1 MRNRNIFNC
10 PFVVQII
17 LGILENVQL
26 WCTLF
31 YFQIRMWL
39 STQFG
44 DSVHECNKH
53 SVIWIIPKY
62 FRAQYSSK
70 FVKLCQAPR
79 TSKILLKILKS
90 NRRIIAT
97 ITYLS
102 RFYSTINTF
111 LLAINL
117 VAPVVAFLPCCDW
130 IMLRVC
136 RYRSVD
142 TMVSVQQSL
151 LQLTNPCHP
160 WH

>member
-1 MRNRNIFNC
+1 MFSYGVLYFIFRSKCGYLRSSGIQFMNVTNTVL
-10 PFVVQII
+10 FGSF
-17 LGILENVQL
+17 LNILEPSIPLNL
-26 WCTLF
+26 WSC
-31 YFQIRMWL
+31 
-39 STQFG
+39 
-44 DSVHECNKH
+44 
-53 SVIWIIPKY
+53 
-62 FRAQYSSK
+62 A
-70 FVKLCQAPR
+70 KLLVRQR
-79 TSKILLKILKS
+79 SLLKILKS

-142 TMVSVQQSL
+142 TMVSVQ
-151 LQLTNPCHP
+151 
-160 WH
+160 